1 MSDDFVNRQ
10 EFNSLKEEVR
20 ELKEEVS
27 EYKQL
32 LQQIDKKCDVIT
44 ERISNANKID
54 ELKLEPLTMR
64 VQKLEDN
71 LGWLAKTVAGA
82 IIAFVIKVIFEIS
95 KTIS

>member
-1 MSDDFVNRQ
+1 MSDEFVNRQ
-10 EFNSLKEEVR
+10 EFESLKEEVR

-71 LGWLAKTVAGA
+71 LNWLAKTVAGA

-95 KTIS
+95 KNVS